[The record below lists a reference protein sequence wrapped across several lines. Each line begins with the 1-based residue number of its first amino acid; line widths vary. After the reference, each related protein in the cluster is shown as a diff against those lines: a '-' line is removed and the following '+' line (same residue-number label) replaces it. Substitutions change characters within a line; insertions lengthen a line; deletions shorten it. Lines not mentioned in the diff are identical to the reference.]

1 MKINFFDVLDKYKYS
16 KGKCVKSVLA
26 EFSSG
31 VSVLR
36 NKGNQSDL
44 GTSFCPP
51 RRVVLGHFLQLW
63 VSLYSKHAGCV
74 LRLVNG
80 IVACES
86 GERNCGCSCL
96 KCTWSIKA

>member
-31 VSVLR
+31 DSVLR

-44 GTSFCPP
+44 GTPFCPP
-51 RRVVLGHFLQLW
+51 PRPGGTGALPPALSVVILKARWLRPAFGEW
-63 VSLYSKHAGCV
+63 NCCV
-74 LRLVNG
+74 
-80 IVACES
+80 
-86 GERNCGCSCL
+86 
-96 KCTWSIKA
+96 